1 MKNHCH
7 DIYLEETPLMSVTG
21 HHWYKN
27 DQTNIL
33 SRVSLLM
40 WQSWTDP
47 LILKVGSKF
56 YYKIKRGEGI
66 NTDNP
71 HTSLHLEGVS
81 VLPSLHVDTLEWS
94 LCLHSIGEGDV
105 FFFPN
110 YVFWFCV

>member
-56 YYKIKRGEGI
+56 YYKIKRGGQLTLIIHTPLYTWKVYQFCHLYILPLKI
-66 NTDNP
+66 N
-71 HTSLHLEGVS
+71 V
-81 VLPSLHVDTLEWS
+81 VLNITNNTLG
-94 LCLHSIGEGDV
+94 SIYEQ
-105 FFFPN
+105 N
-110 YVFWFCV
+110 L

>member
-56 YYKIKRGEGI
+56 YYKIKRGGGQLTLI
-66 NTDNP
+66 I
-71 HTSLHLEGVS
+71 HTPLYTWKVYQFCHLYIS
-81 VLPSLHVDTLEWS
+81 T
-94 LCLHSIGEGDV
+94 
-105 FFFPN
+105 
-110 YVFWFCV
+110 YA

>member
-56 YYKIKRGEGI
+56 YYKIKRGQLTLI
-66 NTDNP
+66 I
-71 HTSLHLEGVS
+71 HTPLYTWKVYQFCHLYI
-81 VLPSLHVDTLEWS
+81 VDEK
-94 LCLHSIGEGDV
+94 
-105 FFFPN
+105 
-110 YVFWFCV
+110 